1 MGNDMCALQG
11 TADAAEGAWLTRITD
26 PIDSAKSIYQRN
38 SLMYSK
44 GQKVEPAPKIEFFKR
59 HMYRGLGVS
68 MGRSCAVN
76 AIFFS
81 SFEFIERHIS
91 ALDDE

>member
-1 MGNDMCALQG
+1 M
-11 TADAAEGAWLTRITD
+11 IY

-38 SLMYSK
+38 SLLYSK
-44 GQKVEPAPKIEFFKR
+44 GEKVEPAPKIEFFKR

-68 MGRSCAVN
+68 MGRSCVVN

-81 SFEFIERHIS
+81 SFEFVKKHINQM
-91 ALDDE
+91 DEENRI